1 MRFLALVL
9 LLAACRPDDS
19 AGQPVPDFAG
29 NLGPTAP
36 DMASDMA
43 RDLVSHIL
51 DLDTPD
57 GGNQ

>member
-1 MRFLALVL
+1 MLAL

-29 NLGPTAP
+29 MLGPTAP
-36 DMASDMA
+36 DLSTDMA
-43 RDLVSHIL
+43 RDLARYFV

-57 GGNQ
+57 GGT